1 MSEIWRTKDGRV
13 IPIDR
18 MDRFHLM
25 NVYCMGRLAGEQDI
39 RVFDSE
45 DVIPKKIVNEIH
57 RRGLQD
63 EVEEYWKTYRVMR
76 S

>member
-45 DVIPKKIVNEIH
+45 DVIPKKIVN
-57 RRGLQD
+57 
-63 EVEEYWKTYRVMR
+63 
-76 S
+76 